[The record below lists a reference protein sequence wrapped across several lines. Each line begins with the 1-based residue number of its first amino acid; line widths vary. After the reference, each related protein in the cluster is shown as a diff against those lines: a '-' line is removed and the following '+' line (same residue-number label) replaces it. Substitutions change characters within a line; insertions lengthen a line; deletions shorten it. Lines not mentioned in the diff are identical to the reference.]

1 MQQAAEILFRAAGC
15 VCVLHGQTPCGTLF
29 APSCAKL
36 HVGFAAAGVWHG
48 AGGVGRLFVG
58 DGAEVRGRG
67 GFTPGRALPR
77 TLRTT
82 AASASTSRDVCGLLC
97 ACLLADGTC
106 FV

>member
-1 MQQAAEILFRAAGC
+1 MCASWADPLRHL
-15 VCVLHGQTPCGTLF
+15 VCTFLY
-29 APSCAKL
+29 AKL

-97 ACLLADGTC
+97 ACLLADVTC